1 MEILNGKEL
10 AKKIRIQ
17 LAQDVLEIKQK
28 IGKVPG
34 LAIILVGDNPAS
46 RIYVNSKIKGC
57 QEIGIESF
65 EYHLDK
71 DVSEKDL
78 LEIIEKLNRDESVN
92 GILVQLPLPKHIN
105 EKSVISKIALEKDVD
120 GFKPENLGMLFL
132 NDKNALVSCTPAG
145 IMKLLAEY
153 QIKLEGKD
161 VTIVGRSNIVGKP
174 LAGLFINAG
183 STVTVCNSK
192 TKNLKEKTQNADIVV
207 MAVGKAKLLTSDM
220 VKDGAIIIDVGIN
233 RTLDGIVGD
242 VDYENVAPKC
252 SYITPVP
259 GGVGPM
265 TVAMLFN
272 NTLQAFNRKNNI
284 NLEKGIML

>member
-10 AKKIRIQ
+10 AKKIRTE
-17 LAQDVLEIKQK
+17 LKEEVLNLKEKL
-28 IGKVPG
+28 GKVPG

-65 EYHLDK
+65 EYCLDANIT
-71 DVSEKDL
+71 EKEL
-78 LEIIEKLNRDESVN
+78 LEVIEKLNNDDKVN
-92 GILVQLPLPKHIN
+92 GILVQLPLPAHID

-145 IMKLLAEY
+145 IMRILDEY
-153 QIKLEGKD
+153 KINLEGKD
-161 VTIVGRSNIVGKP
+161 AVIVGRSNIVGKP

-183 STVTVCNSK
+183 ATVTVCNSK
-192 TKNLKEKTQNADIVV
+192 TKNLSEKTKNADVVV

-220 VKDGAIIIDVGIN
+220 VKEGAIVVDVGIN
-233 RTLDGIVGD
+233 RTQDGIAGD
-242 VDYENVAPKC
+242 VDYDNVAPKC

-265 TVAMLFN
+265 TVAMLFS
-272 NTLQAFNRKNNI
+272 NTLQAFKRINNI
-284 NLEKGIML
+284 D

>member
-10 AKKIRIQ
+10 AKKIRTE
-17 LAQDVLEIKQK
+17 LKEEVLNLKEKL
-28 IGKVPG
+28 GKVPG

-65 EYHLDK
+65 EYCLDANIT
-71 DVSEKDL
+71 EKEL
-78 LEIIEKLNRDESVN
+78 LEVIEKLNNDDKVN
-92 GILVQLPLPKHIN
+92 GILVQLPLPAHID

-145 IMKLLAEY
+145 IMRILDEY
-153 QIKLEGKD
+153 KINLEGKD
-161 VTIVGRSNIVGKP
+161 AVIVGRSNIVGKP

-183 STVTVCNSK
+183 ATVTICNSK
-192 TKNLKEKTQNADIVV
+192 TKNLCEKTKNADVVV

-220 VKDGAIIIDVGIN
+220 VKEGAIVVDVGIN
-233 RTLDGIVGD
+233 RTQDGIVGD
-242 VDYENVAPKC
+242 VDYDNVAPKC

-265 TVAMLFN
+265 TVAMLFS
-272 NTLQAFNRKNNI
+272 NTLQAFKRINNI
-284 NLEKGIML
+284 D

>member
-10 AKKIRIQ
+10 AKKIRTE
-17 LAQDVLEIKQK
+17 LKEEVLNLKEKL
-28 IGKVPG
+28 GKVPG

-65 EYHLDK
+65 EYCLDANIT
-71 DVSEKDL
+71 EKEL
-78 LEIIEKLNRDESVN
+78 LEVIEKLNNDDKVN
-92 GILVQLPLPKHIN
+92 GILVQLPLPAHID

-145 IMKLLAEY
+145 IMRILDEY
-153 QIKLEGKD
+153 KINLEGKD
-161 VTIVGRSNIVGKP
+161 AVIVGRSNIVGKP

-183 STVTVCNSK
+183 ATVTVCNSK
-192 TKNLKEKTQNADIVV
+192 TKNLCEKTKNADVVV

-220 VKDGAIIIDVGIN
+220 VKEGAIVVDVGIN
-233 RTLDGIVGD
+233 RTQDGIVGD
-242 VDYENVAPKC
+242 VDYDNVAPKC

-265 TVAMLFN
+265 TVAMLFS
-272 NTLQAFNRKNNI
+272 NTLQAFKRINNI
-284 NLEKGIML
+284 D

>member
-10 AKKIRIQ
+10 AKKIRTE
-17 LAQDVLEIKQK
+17 LKEEVLNLKEKL
-28 IGKVPG
+28 GKVPG

-65 EYHLDK
+65 EYCLDANIT
-71 DVSEKDL
+71 EKEL
-78 LEIIEKLNRDESVN
+78 LEVIEKLNNDDKVN
-92 GILVQLPLPKHIN
+92 GILVQLPLPAHID
-105 EKSVISKIALEKDVD
+105 EKAVISKIALEKDVD

-145 IMKLLAEY
+145 IMRILDEY
-153 QIKLEGKD
+153 KINLEGKD
-161 VTIVGRSNIVGKP
+161 AVIVGRSNIVGKP

-183 STVTVCNSK
+183 ATVTVCNSK
-192 TKNLKEKTQNADIVV
+192 TKNLCEKTKNADVVV
-207 MAVGKAKLLTSDM
+207 MAVGKVKLLTSDM
-220 VKDGAIIIDVGIN
+220 VKEGAIVVDVGIN
-233 RTLDGIVGD
+233 RTQDGIVGD
-242 VDYENVAPKC
+242 VDYDNVAPKC

-265 TVAMLFN
+265 TVAMLFS
-272 NTLQAFNRKNNI
+272 NTLQAFKRINNI
-284 NLEKGIML
+284 D

>member
-10 AKKIRIQ
+10 AKKIRTE
-17 LAQDVLEIKQK
+17 LKEEVLNLKEKL
-28 IGKVPG
+28 GKVPG

-65 EYHLDK
+65 EYCLDANIT
-71 DVSEKDL
+71 EKEL
-78 LEIIEKLNRDESVN
+78 LEVIEKLNNDDKVN
-92 GILVQLPLPKHIN
+92 GILVQLPLPAHID

-145 IMKLLAEY
+145 IMRILDEY
-153 QIKLEGKD
+153 KINLEGKD
-161 VTIVGRSNIVGKP
+161 AVIVGRSNIVGKP

-183 STVTVCNSK
+183 ATVTVCNSK
-192 TKNLKEKTQNADIVV
+192 TKNLSEKTKNADVVV

-220 VKDGAIIIDVGIN
+220 VKEGAIVVDVGIN
-233 RTLDGIVGD
+233 RTQDGIVGD
-242 VDYENVAPKC
+242 VDYDNVAPKC

-265 TVAMLFN
+265 TVAMLFS
-272 NTLQAFNRKNNI
+272 NTLQAFKRINNI
-284 NLEKGIML
+284 D

>member
-10 AKKIRIQ
+10 AKKIRTE
-17 LAQDVLEIKQK
+17 LKEEVLNLKEKL
-28 IGKVPG
+28 GKVPG

-65 EYHLDK
+65 EYCLDANIT
-71 DVSEKDL
+71 EKEL
-78 LEIIEKLNRDESVN
+78 LEVIEKLNNDDKVN
-92 GILVQLPLPKHIN
+92 GILVQLPLPAHID

-145 IMKLLAEY
+145 IMRILDEY
-153 QIKLEGKD
+153 KINLEGKD
-161 VTIVGRSNIVGKP
+161 AVIVGRSNIVGKP

-183 STVTVCNSK
+183 ATVTVCNSK
-192 TKNLKEKTQNADIVV
+192 TKNLCEKTKNADVAV

-220 VKDGAIIIDVGIN
+220 VKEGAIVVDVGIN
-233 RTLDGIVGD
+233 RTQDGIVGD
-242 VDYENVAPKC
+242 VDYDNVAPKC

-265 TVAMLFN
+265 TVAMLFS
-272 NTLQAFNRKNNI
+272 NTLQAFKRINNI
-284 NLEKGIML
+284 D